1 MSFLRSLFS
10 GVSGLRNHQVMMDV
24 IGNNIANINTVGFKA
39 SRVTFSEMYAQTLRG
54 GMQPSASTGG
64 TNPIQV
70 GLGMSVNSVDTLFS
84 QGNAE
89 TTGQVTDLAIQGT
102 GFFIVKQGGK
112 NVYTR
117 VGNFFQDAAGQLAN
131 PGTGAVLQ
139 GKNADAQGNIPSGT
153 VLQDIKIA
161 ADMKS
166 PAKAT
171 TDVKITGNLDEAA
184 AIGTVVD
191 SSVPVFDSAGDQH
204 TVNVQY
210 TKTGPNAW
218 SWAAS
223 AAAPATTASAGTVA
237 FNTDGT
243 LNAVTGNPIALNV
256 GTGVNAISFT
266 LDLGTPT
273 AAAPGV
279 FTGLTQI
286 KGSSTVTPSS
296 QDGYGAGTMNS
307 MSIDSSGLITGSF
320 SNGTLLTLGQV
331 MLAEFS
337 NPAGLVKSG
346 ENTWDVSG
354 NSGMPVIVNPGD
366 RSTILSGALEQ
377 SNVDLADEFTKMITA
392 QRGFEANARVITTSD
407 QFLQALVNLGR

>member
-24 IGNNIANINTVGFKA
+24 IGNNIANINTIGYKA
-39 SRVTFSEMYAQTLRG
+39 GRVTFSEMYAQTLRG
-54 GMQPSASTGG
+54 GMQPSATTGG

-70 GLGMSVNSVDTLFS
+70 GLGMSVNSVDNIFS
-84 QGNAE
+84 QGNVE
-89 TTGQVTDLAIQGT
+89 TTGQVTDLAIQGD
-102 GFFIVKQGGK
+102 GFFVVKEGGK
-112 NVYTR
+112 NVFTR
-117 VGNFFQDAAGQLAN
+117 AGNFAMDSAGQLVN
-131 PGTGAVLQ
+131 SGTGAVLQ
-139 GKNADAQGNIPSGT
+139 GKIADPQGNIPSGT
-153 VLQDIKIA
+153 VLQSIKIA
-161 ADMKS
+161 LDTKS

-171 TDVKITGNLDEAA
+171 TDVNITGNLDASAA
-184 AIGTVVD
+184 VGTVVN
-191 SSVPVFDSAGDQH
+191 SSVSAYDSMGDQH
-204 TVNVQY
+204 TVTVQF
-210 TKTGPNAW
+210 TKTGSNAW

-223 AAAPATTASAGTVA
+223 AAAPATSSSAGTVT

-243 LNAVTGNPIALNV
+243 LNAVTGNPVAVTV
-256 GTGVNAISFT
+256 GAGMNPISFT

-286 KGSSTVTPSS
+286 AGSSTVTPGG
-296 QDGYGAGTMNS
+296 QDGYGAGS
-307 MSIDSSGLITGSF
+307 MSGISIDATGRISGSF

-331 MLAEFS
+331 MVAEFS
-337 NPAGLVKSG
+337 NPSGLVKNG
-346 ENTWDVSG
+346 ANTWDVSG

-407 QFLQALVNLGR
+407 QFLQTLVNLGR